1 MTRMLNAR
9 AFGLA
14 AILAA
19 SFAGAAIA
27 EDVKIPDGQLPPPE
41 QAEPQKTEAQKKAQ
55 CVSDQ
60 TGFWTHKGVH
70 TFKVALTN
78 SCETRQRCTVN
89 VHLVTSRGPQQGR
102 ATLTLA
108 KASRGKAAQKDY
120 VIRIPENGGSAQVSQ
135 KCVVI

>member
-9 AFGLA
+9 ASLRAVGLA

-41 QAEPQKTEAQKKAQ
+41 QAEPQKPKQ
-55 CVSDQ
+55 CVSHEP
-60 TGFWTHKGVH
+60 GFWTHKGVH

-78 SCETRQRCTVN
+78 SCERRQRCTVN
-89 VHLVTSRGPQQGR
+89 VYLVTSRGPQQER

-120 VIRIPENGGSAQVSQ
+120 VIRTPENGGSAQVSM
-135 KCVVI
+135 KCVRV